1 MFISGDVKEACHYL
15 CFCFLHVTSREIS
28 PILSHYNNELK
39 LKIIPGLIL
48 PPLLTEHSNFLL
60 S

>member
-1 MFISGDVKEACHYL
+1 MHLCHNL
-15 CFCFLHVTSREIS
+15 HFCFLHVTSREVS
-28 PILSHYNNELK
+28 PILSHYNSELK
-39 LKIIPGLIL
+39 MIIIPGLTL